1 MKNTRSALLVNPT
14 PREISIEKP
23 NKIKR
28 RRRRRISNPKL
39 RSVFEVPKDSL
50 NYRRCEECE
59 EDLNRAQAHDELNVL
74 PCHREVQE
82 GANHAPILSGQW
94 PRHSHLDL
102 VPLPC
107 SSELARA

>member
-28 RRRRRISNPKL
+28 RRRRISNLKL
-39 RSVFEVPKDSL
+39 RSVFEVPEDSL
-50 NYRRCEECE
+50 NYCRCEECE
-59 EDLNRAQAHDELNVL
+59 EDLNRAQAHGELNVL

-82 GANHAPILSGQW
+82 GANHAPILS
-94 PRHSHLDL
+94 L
-102 VPLPC
+102 VNGLVV
-107 SSELARA
+107 LIWI